1 MNFEIAPKRTEIQ
14 ANWYDARL
22 YCFFLNIDGKTGW
35 RLPTKEELNQIYQSK
50 NDFFNT
56 YYWSSTDDNDDD
68 AWGQSMIT
76 GEQIIDNKN
85 YNGDRVRAIRDLS

>member
-1 MNFEIAPKRTEIQ
+1 MNFEVAPKETAIK
-14 ANWYDARL
+14 ANWYDAKI
-22 YCFFLNIDGKTGW
+22 YCTFLEVAGKKGW
-35 RLPTKEELNQIYQSK
+35 RLPTREELHEIYQSK
-50 NDFFNT
+50 NNFTNT